1 MRIAIATNSLLPAD
15 KEGGPAHSSFYLAK
29 ALRAAGSDVRVV
41 TTDRN
46 GPERLT
52 IPLNRWTERDGV
64 PVFYASTRNGAW
76 IRSPT
81 YAEAIRFAVE
91 RSDVCVM
98 SGIFWNYTGLVAAR
112 ACRRLN
118 VPYVTLPRGLLSPWA
133 LRHKGLKK
141 RLYWTLLAE
150 RIVGRSAAIIALA
163 RQEFED
169 VRAVHLNVPAYIVPN
184 GAYVEELSS
193 VGRREQSPE
202 AGNSP
207 YILFLGRIHAKK
219 GLDILIPAF
228 EQIARSRPNLS
239 LVIAGTVDTAYAREF
254 EELLSES
261 PVRDRIRLTG
271 NVSGA
276 DKARLL
282 AGASIFAL
290 TSHSEGLP
298 VAVLEALSAGLPVV
312 ITPGCNLPEVAA
324 AHAGIEVAPEV
335 QSTAAALM
343 RLVADPDLRS
353 EFGSNARKLARES
366 FSWEGAARGVLEVCR
381 SVMKEGPTLAVSQ
394 PKVEHDATPR

>member
-29 ALRAAGSDVRVV
+29 ALRSAGSDVRVV

-52 IPLNRWTERDGV
+52 VPLDRWTERDGV

-76 IRSPT
+76 LRSPT
-81 YAEAIRFAVE
+81 YAKAIRFAVE
-91 RSDVCVM
+91 RSDVCLM
-98 SGIFWNYTGLVAAR
+98 SGIFWNYTGLVAAS

-118 VPYVTLPRGLLSPWA
+118 IPYLTLPRGLLSPWA

-150 RIVGRSAAIIALA
+150 RIVSRSAAIIALA

-169 VRAVHLNVPAYIVPN
+169 IRAVHLSVPIHIIPN
-184 GAYVEELSS
+184 GACVEEMSS
-193 VGRREQSPE
+193 VELSEPSRRS
-202 AGNSP
+202 GNSP

-219 GLDILIPAF
+219 GLDILVPAF
-228 EQIARSRPNLS
+228 EQIARSSPHVS
-239 LVIAGTVDTAYAREF
+239 LVIAGTVDAAYARQF
-254 EELLSES
+254 EGLLSENS
-261 PVRDRIRLTG
+261 ARDRIRLTG

-282 AGASIFAL
+282 AGASIFVL

-343 RLVADPDLRS
+343 TLVADPELRS
-353 EFGSNARKLARES
+353 EMGSNARKLARES
-366 FSWEGAARGVLEVCR
+366 FSWQGVARRVLELCR
-381 SVMKEGPTLAVSQ
+381 SITKEGPPLTVTQ
-394 PKVEHDATPR
+394 PKVDHDATLR